1 MQINTHREFA
11 MAEATTQPSEMSRP
25 VDDGAA
31 DHLVGEAMP
40 AIRLPSTDGG
50 DVDLG
55 EPRAG
60 WTVFFCYPRTGVP
73 GIALPDGWEA
83 IPGAVGCTPQACS
96 FRDRYTDLLAAEATI
111 FGVSTQTTEYQKE
124 MAERLRL
131 PYPVL
136 SDAGLTL
143 AKALRLPTFDA
154 AGMTLLKR
162 LTLIVCD
169 SRIRHVFYPVFPPD
183 ENASQVLDWLQM
195 HNQGR

>member
-1 MQINTHREFA
+1 
-11 MAEATTQPSEMSRP
+11 MADATIRSNEVLRP

-31 DHLVGEAMP
+31 AHLVGTVMP
-40 AIRLPSTDGG
+40 QIRLPSTAGG
-50 DVDLG
+50 EMDVG

-73 GIALPDGWEA
+73 GVALPDGWEA

-111 FGVSTQTTEYQKE
+111 FGVSTQATDYQKE

-136 SDAGLTL
+136 SDARLRL
-143 AKALRLPTFDA
+143 AGALRLPTFEA

-162 LTLIVCD
+162 LTLIVRD
-169 SRIRHVFYPVFPPD
+169 GRIGHVFYPVFPPE
-183 ENASQVLDWLQM
+183 ENAAQVLDWLQM
-195 HNQGR
+195 QNEGP